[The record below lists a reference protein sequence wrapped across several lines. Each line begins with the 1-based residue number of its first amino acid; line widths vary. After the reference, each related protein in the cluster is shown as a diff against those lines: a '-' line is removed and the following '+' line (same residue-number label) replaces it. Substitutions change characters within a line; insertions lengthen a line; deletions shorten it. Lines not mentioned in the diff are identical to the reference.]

1 MSVTRNVPP
10 PALNDL
16 AMELGQDGIRRILRL
31 MSDAYHGLRARGII
45 TATMQEDEI
54 TEEWVV
60 DIKLRWRQEP
70 NIQLVPIQQKRDA
83 YKAKRRGKAP
93 TIDFCFRDRLF
104 PESYFGAEC
113 KLLDEGSNTYLKAYL
128 DEEEGIGRYLSGKYA
143 ASTGAGA
150 MIGYVRTGDPKAV
163 ARELAPGIKAL
174 HGAPEFKASQPLP
187 DFDDLYEST
196 HKRTDGVSPFQCFH
210 MLLGFYCDAA

>member
-1 MSVTRNVPP
+1 MALTRKVRSL
-10 PALNDL
+10 ASQDL
-16 AMELGQDGIRRILRL
+16 AKELGQDGIRRILRL

-45 TATMQEDEI
+45 TASMQEDEI

-83 YKAKRRGKAP
+83 HKAKRRGKPP

-113 KLLDEGSNTYLKAYL
+113 KLLDEGSNTYMKAYL
-128 DEEEGIGRYLSGKYA
+128 DEKEGIGRYLSGRYA
-143 ASTGAGA
+143 ARTGAGA
-150 MIGYVRTGDPKAV
+150 MVGYVRTGDPKTV
-163 ARELAPGIKAL
+163 ARDLALAIKEMGGKPELETSP
-174 HGAPEFKASQPLP
+174 PLP

-196 HKRTDGVSPFQCFH
+196 HKRTDGVSPFRCFH
-210 MLLGFYCDAA
+210 MLLGFYCEAA